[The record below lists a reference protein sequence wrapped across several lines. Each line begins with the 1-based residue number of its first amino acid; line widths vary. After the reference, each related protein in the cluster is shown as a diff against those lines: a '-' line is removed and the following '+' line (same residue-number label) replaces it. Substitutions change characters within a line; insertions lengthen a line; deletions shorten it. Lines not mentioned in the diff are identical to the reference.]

1 MDTKRETNSVMI
13 FPGFVLLRRS
23 SRAIVNRESKSA
35 FTHMR
40 VVHTGLAT
48 FDSAPA
54 FVRRLHAVRS
64 HPKQESHMTIRIRSF
79 PIAAALMHLSATF
92 IVSHAGAADSPQY
105 FVHTAKD
112 GDTLI

>member
-1 MDTKRETNSVMI
+1 
-13 FPGFVLLRRS
+13 
-23 SRAIVNRESKSA
+23 
-35 FTHMR
+35 
-40 VVHTGLAT
+40 
-48 FDSAPA
+48 
-54 FVRRLHAVRS
+54 
-64 HPKQESHMTIRIRSF
+64 MTIRSRSF